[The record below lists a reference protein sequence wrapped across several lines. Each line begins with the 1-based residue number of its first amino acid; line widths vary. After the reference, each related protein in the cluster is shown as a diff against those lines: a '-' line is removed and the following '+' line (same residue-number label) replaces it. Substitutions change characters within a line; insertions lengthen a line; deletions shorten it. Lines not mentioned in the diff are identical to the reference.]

1 MKLARMAWRNMW
13 RNKGRTVLSASAIFA
28 STLVMCLMF
37 SLETGYIDDRKDN
50 IRNHVT
56 GDVRIMSR
64 AWVENERI
72 SPLQFFVNGTGPILA
87 TLNATAGVRLATPR
101 TETMVSIYRA
111 GEQIPCRSIGLDFAT
126 SPVMKG
132 VNNHVVAG
140 TAPAPGSGGALV
152 TQALA
157 DELKLKVGDRF
168 TAIARTAVSGSNG
181 KTFTVSGIISMAD
194 TDFIERVFFIDW
206 QTASKFLRMGGNA
219 LEIQVFL
226 EKNDDPSRGVEIV
239 KSALEAM
246 PVHGNAHSGIDVGD
260 LDIRPWHK
268 VSGMNGFLEI
278 AGIVYAIYGTIFYLL
293 ASTVV
298 FNTTMM
304 SVLERK
310 REIGTLGALGMA
322 NGRIVSLFLSESA
335 MIAFLGTIAGLVAGG
350 ALVAVWAHFGFD
362 IEAIYGTDMKGF
374 GYSRVVYPSLK
385 PMQYVSI
392 FLTGISISVAACYFP
407 ARMAAKVEPV
417 DALAD
422 R

>member
-1 MKLARMAWRNMW
+1 MRLARMAWRNMW
-13 RNKGRTVLSASAIFA
+13 RNKGRTLLSASAIFA

-37 SLETGYIDDRKDN
+37 SLETGYIDDMKDN

-56 GDVRIMSR
+56 GDVRIMNR
-64 AWVENERI
+64 AWIENERI
-72 SPLQFFVNGTGPILA
+72 SPLQFFVNGTDSILA
-87 TLNATAGVRLATPR
+87 TLNATPGIRFATPR
-101 TETMVSIYRA
+101 TETMVSIYRS
-111 GEQIPCRSIGLDFAT
+111 GEQIPCRSIGIDFAS

-140 TAPAPGSGGALV
+140 TVPAPGSGGALV
-152 TQALA
+152 TSGLA

-181 KTFTVSGIISMAD
+181 KTFTVTGIISMAD
-194 TDFIERVFFIDW
+194 TDFTGRVFFIDW
-206 QTASKFLRMGGNA
+206 KTASQYLRMGGNA

-226 EKNDDPSRGVEIV
+226 DRSEETDRGATIV
-239 KSALEAM
+239 KAALSANER
-246 PVHGNAHSGIDVGD
+246 

-278 AGIVYAIYGTIFYLL
+278 AGIVYAIYGAIFYVL
-293 ASTVV
+293 ASTVI

-322 NGRIVSLFLSESA
+322 KGRIVSLFLSESA
-335 MIAFLGTIAGLVAGG
+335 LIAFVGTVAGLIAGGI
-350 ALVAVWAHFGFD
+350 LVAVWAHFGFD

-374 GYSRVVYPSLK
+374 GFSRVVYPSLK
-385 PMQYVSI
+385 PMQYVVI
-392 FLTGISISVAACYFP
+392 FLTGITISVTACFIP
-407 ARMAAKVEPV
+407 ARMAAKVEPA